1 MSCQLSAIA
10 DNAKFITEVVPIAE
24 TEVLE
29 ALKSS
34 LSHKPTGESSFPHHV
49 LQNC

>member
-1 MSCQLSAIA
+1 MDDRNWIRG
-10 DNAKFITEVVPIAE
+10 VVPIAE

-34 LSHKPTGESSFPHHV
+34 LSLKATGDSSFPPSCFTK
-49 LQNC
+49 LLRLD